1 MFNDCLKMIWA
12 WNKFLPELVMPLTV
26 GLVLLIVWRLSVR
39 LNLYPA
45 VFWTGVG
52 LIYLASSPVLMW
64 IMVTLTEYNEKWKEP
79 PPAHIERV
87 VVPGGILAYKPE
99 APLPYSAMSGVDR
112 LIYGVKW
119 ADDQPGRMLYL
130 AGGSQPGSGEPAES
144 GLMKQFI
151 EDFFEIDPEIIET
164 DSISANTI
172 EHARKLEDHLAE
184 TGGKREIIL
193 VTSAQ
198 SMARAIRAFEA
209 RGFEVHP
216 YATDYTPRGPFF
228 RFPASLLPSANALNY
243 NSGVVR
249 EWLGRIYY
257 MLPRV

>member
-1 MFNDCLKMIWA
+1 
-12 WNKFLPELVMPLTV
+12 MPLTI
-26 GLVLLIVWRLSVR
+26 GLVLLIIWRLSVR
-39 LNLYPA
+39 MSLYPT
-45 VFWTGVG
+45 VFRAGVG
-52 LIYLASSPVLMW
+52 VIYLASSPVLMW
-64 IMVTLTEYNEKWKEP
+64 IMVTLTEHNEEWKEP

-87 VVPGGILAYKPE
+87 VVPGGILAYQSDT
-99 APLPYSAMSGVDR
+99 PLPYSAMSGIDR

-119 ADDQPGRMLYL
+119 AEDQPGRMLYL
-130 AGGSQPGSGEPAES
+130 AGGSQPGSDEPAES
-144 GLMKQFI
+144 KLMKKFI
-151 EDFFEIDPEIIET
+151 VDFLKVDPKIIET

-172 EHARKLEDHLAE
+172 EHARELEAHLADS
-184 TGGKREIIL
+184 GGKREIIL

-243 NSGVVR
+243 NSGVIR
-249 EWLGRIYY
+249 EWMGRIYY
-257 MLPRV
+257 GLQRV